1 MVIFSYKN
9 SNCAVTIDA
18 GIWEGTNSQNEVPS
32 IFLIKD
38 WSKEELKI
46 KYATYFEENIYS

>member
-1 MVIFSYKN
+1 MTIKTSQGNMVIFSYKN

-38 WSKEELKI
+38 
-46 KYATYFEENIYS
+46 